1 MPPHAIFYV
10 QTSSIMY
17 SMFAYLYILSRY
29 SLKPPSNSTIECYIE
44 KIVNALLKDEIDK
57 KEIMEKFILKFE
69 NISKDMD
76 NDEKW
81 KAACRIVGKKMVRD
95 NLALRKKSVGEFLHA
110 IRIISQ
116 QSFSEDTFRLMLL
129 LHTYCTLVAYLD
141 S

>member
-1 MPPHAIFYV
+1 
-10 QTSSIMY
+10 MY

-29 SLKPPSNSTIECYIE
+29 SLKPPNNSMIECYIE

-69 NISKDMD
+69 NISKDMS

-95 NLALRKKSVGEFLHA
+95 NLALRKKSVGEFLHT
-110 IRIISQ
+110 IS
-116 QSFSEDTFRLMLL
+116 E
-129 LHTYCTLVAYLD
+129 H
-141 S
+141 